1 MAPTSSPSNPTRSPT
16 LDASDTDA
24 GAHSHPSLPP
34 PLQATSSSK
43 DFPCEASD
51 DQNTKAKIRKTGIL
65 PNSLPPPRDLLAQLY
80 ATARHDASSSS
91 SSSNPPASVLVSGL
105 TVWGVH
111 YMQEREREVM
121 YRGVERDEERQ
132 AEKKR
137 KRLLDLQINQEKEA
151 AYQKIQPTAAAASS
165 GTSSSSSSSASP
177 PP

>member
-1 MAPTSSPSNPTRSPT
+1 M
-16 LDASDTDA
+16 
-24 GAHSHPSLPP
+24 
-34 PLQATSSSK
+34 
-43 DFPCEASD
+43 
-51 DQNTKAKIRKTGIL
+51 
-65 PNSLPPPRDLLAQLY
+65 
-80 ATARHDASSSS
+80 
-91 SSSNPPASVLVSGL
+91 LVSGL

-151 AYQKIQPTAAAASS
+151 AYQKIQPTAAASS
-165 GTSSSSSSSASP
+165 GTSASSSSSPSP

>member
-1 MAPTSSPSNPTRSPT
+1 MSRPAKFT
-16 LDASDTDA
+16 LA
-24 GAHSHPSLPP
+24 
-34 PLQATSSSK
+34 
-43 DFPCEASD
+43 
-51 DQNTKAKIRKTGIL
+51 
-65 PNSLPPPRDLLAQLY
+65 
-80 ATARHDASSSS
+80 
-91 SSSNPPASVLVSGL
+91 ASVLVSGL

-165 GTSSSSSSSASP
+165 GTSSSSSSASP